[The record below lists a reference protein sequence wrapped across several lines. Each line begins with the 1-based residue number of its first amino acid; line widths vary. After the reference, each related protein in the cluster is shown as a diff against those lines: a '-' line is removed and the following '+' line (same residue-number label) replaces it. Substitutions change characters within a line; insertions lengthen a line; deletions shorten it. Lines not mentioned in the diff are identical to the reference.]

1 MSISVLDT
9 GIGNIKSVCNM
20 IIKVGGNVDIISSP
34 EKIADANAIIMPG
47 IGAFDYAMK
56 TLSSNGWIDALS
68 KHALIEKKT
77 ILGICLG
84 MQIMTRGSEEGT
96 LDGLGFVEADTV
108 KFNFVSKKDKKRIPN
123 MGWNLAKVQRANN
136 LFEPTNDNQFY
147 FANSYHIVCD
157 NEQDIL
163 TTTNYGY
170 DFTSSFQ
177 KENIIGVQFH
187 PEKSHKH
194 GYDFFKKFIKHF
206 AA

>member
-1 MSISVLDT
+1 LSISVLDS

-20 IIKVGGNVDIISSP
+20 IVKVGGNVDIISSP
-34 EKIADANAIIMPG
+34 EKIANANAIIMPG
-47 IGAFDYAMK
+47 VGAFDYAMK

-68 KHALIEKKT
+68 KHTLIKKKT

-123 MGWNLAKVQRANN
+123 MGWNLVKVQKANN
-136 LFEPTNDNQFY
+136 LFETTNDSQFY

-157 NEQDIL
+157 NEQDVL

-187 PEKSHKH
+187 PEKSHKY
-194 GYDFFKKFIKHF
+194 GYDFFKKFVKHF
-206 AA
+206 TA

>member
-47 IGAFDYAMK
+47 IGAFDYAMR

-108 KFNFVSKKDKKRIPN
+108 KFNFASKKDKKRIPN
-123 MGWNLAKVQRANN
+123 MGWNLVKVRRANN

-187 PEKSHKH
+187 PEKSHKY
-194 GYDFFKKFIKHF
+194 GYDFFKKFVKHF
-206 AA
+206 TA